1 MFHPAKDFATENA
14 DPVGLTDLRKRLN
27 APGAEE
33 VAAAIKSALV
43 DLRREFPETLKRST
57 IARAVLMAARDMAAR
72 DMAEPGDAR
81 TLTILIEADGPRN
94 RCAMGCESSAEDVMF
109 HADELGAVVRMW
121 EDEAERVLG
130 EAA

>member
-27 APGAEE
+27 APGAQD
-33 VAAAIKSALV
+33 VAAAIKASLV
-43 DLRREFPETLKRST
+43 DLHREFPETLKRAT
-57 IARAVLMAARDMAAR
+57 IARAVLMAARDMA
-72 DMAEPGDAR
+72 EPGDAK

-109 HADELGAVVRMW
+109 HADELRAVVRMW

-130 EAA
+130 EGA

>member
-33 VAAAIKSALV
+33 VAAAIKASLV
-43 DLRREFPETLKRST
+43 DLHREFPETLKRST
-57 IARAVLMAARDMAAR
+57 IARAVLMAARDMA
-72 DMAEPGDAR
+72 DPGDAK

-109 HADELGAVVRMW
+109 HADELRAVVRMW

-130 EAA
+130 EGA

>member
-27 APGAEE
+27 APGAQE
-33 VAAAIKSALV
+33 VAAAIKAALV
-43 DLRREFPETLKRST
+43 DLHREFPDTLKRST
-57 IARAVLMAARDMAAR
+57 IARAVLMAARDMA
-72 DMAEPGDAR
+72 DPGDAK

-109 HADELGAVVRMW
+109 HADELRAVVRMW

-130 EAA
+130 EGA

>member
-27 APGAEE
+27 APGAQD
-33 VAAAIKSALV
+33 VAAAIKAALV
-43 DLRREFPETLKRST
+43 DLHREFLETLKRST
-57 IARAVLMAARDMAAR
+57 IARAVLMAARDMA
-72 DMAEPGDAR
+72 DPGDAK

-109 HADELGAVVRMW
+109 HADELRAVVRMW

-130 EAA
+130 EGA

>member
-27 APGAEE
+27 APGAQD
-33 VAAAIKSALV
+33 VAAAIKAALV
-43 DLRREFPETLKRST
+43 DLHREVPDTLKRST
-57 IARAVLMAARDMAAR
+57 IARAVLMAARDMA
-72 DMAEPGDAR
+72 DPGDAK

-109 HADELGAVVRMW
+109 HADELRAVVRMW

-130 EAA
+130 EGV

>member
-27 APGAEE
+27 APGAQE
-33 VAAAIKSALV
+33 VAAAIKAALV
-43 DLRREFPETLKRST
+43 DLHREFPETLKRST
-57 IARAVLMAARDMAAR
+57 IARAVLMAARDMA
-72 DMAEPGDAR
+72 DPGDAK

-109 HADELGAVVRMW
+109 HADELRAVVRMW

-130 EAA
+130 EGA

>member
-27 APGAEE
+27 APGAQD
-33 VAAAIKSALV
+33 VAAAIKAALV
-43 DLRREFPETLKRST
+43 DLHREFPETLKRAT
-57 IARAVLMAARDMAAR
+57 IARAALMAAR
-72 DMAEPGDAR
+72 DMAEPGDAK

-94 RCAMGCESSAEDVMF
+94 RCAMGCESSAEDVLF
-109 HADELGAVVRMW
+109 YADELRAVVRMW

-130 EAA
+130 EGA